1 VKSNRAETGWA
12 NQYFGYAHE
21 LFPIFPPKDRL
32 CCLGIGGLFA
42 AFSSWSWSEA
52 GPSVWRGG
60 YLLIVNSDQKTVSKL
75 IPILLQSLFHE
86 LGARAGAKFVE
97 QQAQ

>member
-1 VKSNRAETGWA
+1 VGCR
-12 NQYFGYAHE
+12 
-21 LFPIFPPKDRL
+21 
-32 CCLGIGGLFA
+32 GIGGVFA
-42 AFSSWSWSEA
+42 AFITWSWGEA
-52 GPSVWRGG
+52 GPFVWRGG
-60 YLLIVNSDQKTVSKL
+60 YLLIANSDQKTGSEL